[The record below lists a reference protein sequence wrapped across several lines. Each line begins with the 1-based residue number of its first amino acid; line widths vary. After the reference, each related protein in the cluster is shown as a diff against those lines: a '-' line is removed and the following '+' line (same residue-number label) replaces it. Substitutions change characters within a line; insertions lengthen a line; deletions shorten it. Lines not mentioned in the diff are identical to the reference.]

1 MTKRMWVRKKIAL
14 WLFRMARITL
24 GEQAYCVFLQKLF
37 SRIIT
42 LDPDFLSRDFNQP
55 SEAE

>member
-24 GEQAYCVFLQKLF
+24 GEQAYCGLLQSVFK
-37 SRIIT
+37 RIIE
-42 LDPDFLSRDFNQP
+42 LDPLFLSRDFNC
-55 SEAE
+55 EVIK